1 MITPRNIV
9 QHEFIGLETK
19 IVRSRDKGL
28 IGAEGIV
35 VDETRKTLTVL
46 SRDKQRV
53 VPKEIATFLLTLPTG
68 EKVEVEGWALMARPE
83 DRIGMRVRTRV

>member
-1 MITPRNIV
+1 MIAPRNIL

-28 IGAEGIV
+28 IGVEGEV

-46 SRDKQRV
+46 SRDKRRV
-53 VPKEIATFLLTLPTG
+53 FPKEIVTLLVTLPPG
-68 EKVEVEGWALMARPE
+68 EKIEVEGWALMARPE
-83 DRIGMRVRTRV
+83 DRIGMRMRTRL

>member
-1 MITPRNIV
+1 MIAPRNIL

-28 IGAEGIV
+28 IGVEGMV

-53 VPKEIATFLLTLPTG
+53 VPKEIAAFLLTLPTG

-83 DRIGMRVRTRV
+83 DRVGMRMRTRV